1 MTIHTFNRTAC
12 IYQIACYSMRFL
24 PPYRI
29 TIWLIDNVTLVVI
42 CLRDDLDLVFCYSNL
57 RRETDGLELA
67 LTIILMLQAN
77 RLNKYASQQ
86 Y

>member
-1 MTIHTFNRTAC
+1 
-12 IYQIACYSMRFL
+12 MRFL
-24 PPYRI
+24 PLYRI
-29 TIWLIDNVTLVVI
+29 TIWLIDNVTLVFI

-67 LTIILMLQAN
+67 STIILMLQAN
-77 RLNKYASQQ
+77 RLTKYASQQ

>member
-1 MTIHTFNRTAC
+1 MTIHTFNRIAF

-24 PPYRI
+24 PPYQI
-29 TIWLIDNVTLVVI
+29 SIWLIDNVTLVFI

-67 LTIILMLQAN
+67 STIILMLQAKPTN
-77 RLNKYASQQ
+77 QVC
-86 Y
+86 

>member
-1 MTIHTFNRTAC
+1 
-12 IYQIACYSMRFL
+12 MRFL
-24 PPYRI
+24 PPYQI
-29 TIWLIDNVTLVVI
+29 TIWLIDNVTLVFI

-67 LTIILMLQAN
+67 STIILMLQAN
-77 RLNKYASQQ
+77 RLTKYASQQ